1 MRSPTAEVAGRRRG
15 RKIMM
20 LLPGRA
26 RAVTVAGMP
35 DNLTDPSRST
45 AQFRAFVQDAS
56 GEPERSWTMN
66 APRTKVAILAG
77 VVLVVALVIAL
88 ISLAVA

>member
-1 MRSPTAEVAGRRRG
+1 
-15 RKIMM
+15 MM

-45 AQFRAFVQDAS
+45 APFRAFVQDAS

>member
-1 MRSPTAEVAGRRRG
+1 
-15 RKIMM
+15 MM

-35 DNLTDPSRST
+35 DNLTDPSHST